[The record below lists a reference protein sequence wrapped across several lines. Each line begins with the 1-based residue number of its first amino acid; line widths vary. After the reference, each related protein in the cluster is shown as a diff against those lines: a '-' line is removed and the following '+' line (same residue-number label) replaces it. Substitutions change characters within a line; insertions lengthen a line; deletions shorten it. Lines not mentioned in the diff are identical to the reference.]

1 MNCESVRNSL
11 SLLLYGEL
19 SFDEEESIEQHLHS
33 CELCR
38 ELFRKER
45 AIHSAMDAE
54 ELEPEPGMVAE
65 CRRNLRTAL
74 DREGFA
80 PAFAGTPRG
89 RFDRWIGSLFPA
101 GSMLRPAGA
110 LALIAMGF
118 FGGRIVPPDFAP
130 SAGQQVSITEPVS
143 SRVRYVN
150 PETDGRIQIVVDETR
165 QRTLLGPLEDERI
178 QQLLL
183 TTARE
188 SNDPGLRVETM
199 DILKAQ
205 SERSEVRQALIHAL
219 QHDRNAG
226 VRLKALE
233 GLKPYALEP
242 ETRKVLSEVL
252 LTDESPGVRTQAIDV
267 LVQNREQDLVGTLQ
281 ELLRREDDSY
291 VRLRSQRV
299 LREMKASVETF

>member
-19 SFDEEESIEQHLHS
+19 SFDDEERIEQHLDL
-33 CELCR
+33 CEPCR
-38 ELFRKER
+38 ELFRKES
-45 AIHSAMDAE
+45 AIHSLMDADE
-54 ELEPEPGMVAE
+54 CEPQPGMLAE
-65 CRRNLRTAL
+65 CRRDLRIRLTH
-74 DREGFA
+74 EPFA
-80 PAFAGTPRG
+80 PAAARTSGG
-89 RFDRWIGSLFPA
+89 RFERWIASLSPSSSVF
-101 GSMLRPAGA
+101 RPAGA

-118 FGGRIVPPDFAP
+118 FGGQIVPNDFGP
-130 SAGQQVSITEPVS
+130 FAGQKASITDPIS

-150 PETDGRIQIVVDETR
+150 PVTDGRVQIVVDETR
-165 QRTLLGPLEDERI
+165 QRTLSGPLEDKRI

-188 SNDPGLRVETM
+188 SSDPGLRVETM

-205 SERSEVRQALIHAL
+205 SERSEIRQTLTYAL
-219 QHDRNAG
+219 QNDRNAG

-233 GLKPYALEP
+233 GLKPYAQDP
-242 ETRKVLSEVL
+242 ETRKVLSHVL
-252 LTDESPGVRTQAIDV
+252 LTDENPAVRTQAIDV

-281 ELLRREDDSY
+281 ELLRKEDDSY
-291 VRLRSQRV
+291 LRLRSQRV